1 MSLMTVAYRLFGA
14 NSKFKVNFD
23 PLDTGF
29 VGILVVF
36 STRFRRMVTVSPKL
50 YGMGQMDF
58 RNDSAPINILETSNF
73 GLDFGSSILLASVTV
88 DEIKMSKICLFL
100 WATLNVFCLLTV
112 SHGNRSIHLSKVL
125 NKYFPLK
132 ETTRYCCILRMQK
145 SWEWFVAD
153 YSSGYKPFT
162 TTFFSNPNA
171 IDNY

>member
-1 MSLMTVAYRLFGA
+1 MTVAYRLFGA

-29 VGILVVF
+29 VEILVVF

-100 WATLNVFCLLTV
+100 
-112 SHGNRSIHLSKVL
+112 
-125 NKYFPLK
+125 
-132 ETTRYCCILRMQK
+132 
-145 SWEWFVAD
+145 
-153 YSSGYKPFT
+153 
-162 TTFFSNPNA
+162 
-171 IDNY
+171 